1 MRKLST
7 LLLALVLALSIAMP
21 ALAVDVQVPLTEEPV
36 TFRIMVTC
44 PRTPGLK
51 RNAFSTPR
59 SRPASTSSGSRCRR
73 PAGRRRST

>member
-36 TFRIMVTC
+36 TFRIMVRKEDLS
-44 PRTPGLK
+44 PEHL
-51 RNAFSTPR
+51 A
-59 SRPASTSSGSRCRR
+59 
-73 PAGRRRST
+73 